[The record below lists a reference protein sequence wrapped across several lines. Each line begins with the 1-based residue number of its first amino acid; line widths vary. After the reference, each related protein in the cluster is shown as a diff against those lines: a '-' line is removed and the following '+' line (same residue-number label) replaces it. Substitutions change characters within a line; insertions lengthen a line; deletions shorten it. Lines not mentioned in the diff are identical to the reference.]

1 MKTIF
6 LFALLLSISYTV
18 TFSIEI
24 EYLYPKANTDKHSI
38 ETPIIIRFSE
48 NIQLEKI
55 VKNIQIKGEI
65 SGNHKFKAYLS
76 DDKKTISIRT
86 ENRFAPSEQVQMSI
100 FGKNYNFRTT
110 KILPVEQRKVFAEYF
125 ASQSPEIFNSLNTLP
140 PNESKDERNNPLA
153 DTIPSDFPTVII
165 NSVNNPAPGYIYIA
179 NFGMGAER
187 SYLMILD
194 NNGKP
199 VKYRKVPVPG
209 FDFKMQ
215 PNGLI
220 TNARI
225 ITSHIPQ
232 GWGWAEA
239 YMEVMDKDLNVI
251 DTIQC
256 QGGYI
261 ADFHDFK
268 MLPNGHYLLLAY
280 DPQPI
285 DMSEVV
291 EGGNPNAIVLGSIVQ
306 ELDADKNVVFQWRSW
321 DHIRITETYAPMT
334 GIALDPVH
342 INAVELD
349 YDGNILISS
358 RHLSEI
364 TKISRATGAIIWRLG
379 GLQNTFKF
387 IGEHEENAPTYF
399 SYQHDIRR
407 LPNGNITLY
416 DNGNQHNPK
425 YSRAVEYKL
434 DEDNMTATLVWEHRN
449 NPDIFGETM
458 GSTQRLPNGNTVIC
472 WGGVTGDFYRIV
484 TEVTPNNEP
493 AFELSF
499 PKGVSFQATSY
510 RAYRYPYPPGNPDA
524 TVKKERISDLLY
536 KKVPPFST
544 DTIPFIDGEINTGVS
559 IYFEKLTDDSLSFIQ
574 VEKYP
579 YAPLYPKFSK
589 LSRKTPLVN
598 AYKVIISSGHI
609 QEFKGS
615 LIFDLNMFPQLIH
628 RRNLAVW
635 RRYPNSDTFSIVL
648 SQTYNSFKNTI
659 SCDVNSLDGEYIF
672 ATSDYVDKPYRPTLT
687 NPSDNS
693 ILNKENKITFQWTP
707 EGWHEFS
714 EIQVAEDANFTKIVF
729 SKDSLKTTIIEV
741 PPLPENKTY
750 FWRVRSYTQYGS
762 SPWSYTF
769 TFEVK
774 APFISLTSPN
784 GGEVWTKGK
793 TELIQW
799 EHNIDNAF
807 IITLYLNDN
816 PLTNI
821 ADTIYSVYGKYY
833 WTVPDNIPTD
843 TRYKVRVTSYS
854 DNTKFSQS
862 QSFFSITDASSVEN
876 EPVKNIEIFP
886 NPVRTQL
893 FIRVREPEE
902 FPISMKIANPFGEI
916 VSESAFSNTS
926 SKLYEVNIGNLSS
939 GIYFLNCL
947 TNKSLYRLKLLKI
960 D

>member
-1 MKTIF
+1 MRISF
-6 LFALLLSISYTV
+6 LFAFLLLIYYTQ
-18 TFSIEI
+18 TFAFEV
-24 EYLYPKANTDKHSI
+24 EYLYPKANTDKHSV

-48 NIQLEKI
+48 DVQLEKI
-55 VKNIQIKGEI
+55 IENIEIKGEI
-65 SGNHKFKAYLS
+65 SGNHKFKAFLS

-86 ENRFAPSEQVQMSI
+86 ENRFAPNEQVEMNI
-100 FGKNYNFRTT
+100 LGKQYSFKTT
-110 KILPVEQRKVFAEYF
+110 RILPIEQKKVFAEHF
-125 ASQSPEIFNSLNTLP
+125 ASQYPEIFNALNTLP
-140 PNESKDERNNPLA
+140 QKEEQNDILA
-153 DTIPSDFPTVII
+153 DTIPSDFPNVII

-194 NNGKP
+194 NDGKP
-199 VKYRKVPVPG
+199 VKYKKVPVPG

-232 GWGWAEA
+232 GWGWAES

-268 MLPNGHYLLLAY
+268 MLPNGHYLLQAY

-285 DMSEVV
+285 DMSEII

-306 ELDADKNVVFQWRSW
+306 ELDANKNVVFQWRSW
-321 DHIRITETYAPMT
+321 DHIRITETYAPLT

-349 YDGNILISS
+349 YDGNLLISS

-379 GLQNTFKF
+379 GLQNSFKF
-387 IGEHEENAPTYF
+387 INEHEENAPTYF

-416 DNGNQHNPK
+416 DNGNQHNPQ

-434 DEDNMTATLVWEHRN
+434 DEDNMTATLVWEYRN

-458 GSTQRLPNGNTVIC
+458 GSVQRLPNGNTIIG
-472 WGGVTGDFYRIV
+472 WGGVTSNFYRTV
-484 TEVTPNNEP
+484 TEVTPNNEL

-499 PKGVSFQATSY
+499 PKGVSFQTTSY
-510 RAYRYPYPPGNPDA
+510 RVYRFPYPPGNPEA
-524 TVKKERISDLLY
+524 VVKKEQISDLLY
-536 KKVPPFST
+536 KKVPPTST
-544 DTIPFIDGEINTGVS
+544 DTIYFSDGEINTGVS
-559 IYFEKLTDDSLSFIQ
+559 IYFEKLTDDSSSFIQ

-579 YAPLYPKFSK
+579 YAPLYPKFY
-589 LSRKTPLVN
+589 RETPLVN
-598 AYKVIISSGHI
+598 AYKVVISSGNI
-609 QEFKGS
+609 QEFKGKI
-615 LIFDLNMFPQLIH
+615 IFDLNMFPQLIH
-628 RRNLAVW
+628 KRNISVW
-635 RRYPNSDTFSIVL
+635 RKYPNSDYFSSVL
-648 SQTYNSFKNTI
+648 SESYNSLTNTI
-659 SCDVNSLDGEYIF
+659 SCDAYSLDGEYIF
-672 ATSDYVDKPYRPTLT
+672 VKADYAETPLRPTLT
-687 NPSDNS
+687 NPSDNA

-707 EGWHEFS
+707 EGWHQFS
-714 EIQVAEDANFTKIVF
+714 EIQVAEDADFTNIVF
-729 SKDSLKTTIIEV
+729 SQDSLKTTIVEI
-741 PPLPENKTY
+741 PPLPEDKTY
-750 FWRVRSYTQYGS
+750 FWRVRSYGKS
-762 SPWSYTF
+762 RWSPWSSPF

-774 APFISLTSPN
+774 APFISLISPN
-784 GGEVWTKGK
+784 GGEVWKKGE

-799 EHNIDNAF
+799 KHNLDNAF

-821 ADTIYSVYGKYY
+821 TDTVYSVYGKYY
-833 WTVPDNIPTD
+833 WTIPENLPTD
-843 TRYKVRVTSYS
+843 TKYKVRVTSYS
-854 DNTKFSQS
+854 DNTRFAES
-862 QSFFSITDASSVEN
+862 QSFFTITYASSVGDKTAN
-876 EPVKNIEIFP
+876 NIEIFP
-886 NPVRTQL
+886 NPVENQL
-893 FIRVREPEE
+893 FIKIQESDE
-902 FPISMKIANPFGEI
+902 FPVNLRIINPFGEI
-916 VSESAFSNTS
+916 VSESTFSNSTS
-926 SKLYEVNIGNLSS
+926 RLFELNISNLSS
-939 GIYFLNCL
+939 GIYFLNCT
-947 TNKSLYRLKLLKI
+947 TNKSLYRLKFLKI
-960 D
+960 N